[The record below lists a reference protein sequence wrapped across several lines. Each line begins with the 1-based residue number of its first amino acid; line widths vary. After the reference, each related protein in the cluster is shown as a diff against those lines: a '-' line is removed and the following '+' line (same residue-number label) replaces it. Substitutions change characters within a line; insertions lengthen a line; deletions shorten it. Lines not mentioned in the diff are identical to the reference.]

1 MARLIDAD
9 AIESDIQKMLVPYG
23 DGTHSGD
30 KEAMIYDEALAYVL
44 EALDKAPTVDAVP
57 VVHGHWCW
65 EGRFKACSVCGSYI
79 DWDDTLGANH
89 WSYCPYCG
97 AKMDG
102 GAENA

>member
-1 MARLIDAD
+1 MVNEKRLIDAKD
-9 AIESDIQKMLVPYG
+9 AAESLCKKCGLYREVCERIGFCADYVDIIKL
-23 DGTHSGD
+23 
-30 KEAMIYDEALAYVL
+30 
-44 EALDKAPTVDAVP
+44 PTVDAVE

-102 GAENA
+102 DGNGNL